1 MAEIIKIVGDNYV
14 GHFDIV
20 RVACRALVIQNGLML
35 LSHEENGDKWMLP
48 GGGLEK
54 GETEE
59 DCVVREVEEETGY
72 VIKPSECLLEIEEFY
87 GNEKYISKYFAG
99 EIQRDGKQH
108 LTSEEL
114 KEKLHPMWI
123 MVEEISR
130 IFSEYKRYEVED
142 EMKSGMYL
150 REYSALKNCK
160 LNSCQS
166 SKV

>member
-72 VIKPSECLLEIEEFY
+72 VIKPSELYEI
-87 GNEKYISKYFAG
+87 NI
-99 EIQRDGKQH
+99 
-108 LTSEEL
+108 
-114 KEKLHPMWI
+114 
-123 MVEEISR
+123 
-130 IFSEYKRYEVED
+130 
-142 EMKSGMYL
+142 
-150 REYSALKNCK
+150 
-160 LNSCQS
+160 
-166 SKV
+166 